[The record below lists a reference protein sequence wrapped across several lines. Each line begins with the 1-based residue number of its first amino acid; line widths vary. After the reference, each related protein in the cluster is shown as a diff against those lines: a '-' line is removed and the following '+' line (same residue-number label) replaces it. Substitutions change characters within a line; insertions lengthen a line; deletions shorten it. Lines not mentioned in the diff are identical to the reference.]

1 MLIYKNTC
9 DNIFYI
15 LLYLNMEVQMDPTH
29 RIHFLENYIEPVI
42 YHPITQLAFRFA
54 IEVVKIV
61 AAKIFLEFLGK
72 RFLNETSKMKPR
84 EVFIITV
91 FAPVFEEILFRGILL
106 RSIHAMQKVSNN
118 QNGLTEEEAAQQKH
132 RIHLSAFIFAA
143 AHLTNPH
150 KTMTSALMQF
160 TWTYLGGLS
169 YGYLS
174 EKYNTLSV
182 SILAHGFNN
191 SLTVAIGMYPGH
203 LAPFFLLAV
212 VANKLGAY
220 ILATTTI
227 AEFAVTEVRQAVV
240 FCVGLPGRVMNW
252 NIQETQVEVAVYEV
266 YSLKEET
273 DGVSLMRT

>member
-1 MLIYKNTC
+1 MN
-9 DNIFYI
+9 
-15 LLYLNMEVQMDPTH
+15 PTH

-42 YHPITQLAFRFA
+42 YHPITQLAFQFA

-61 AAKIFLEFLGK
+61 AAKMFLEFLGK

-91 FAPVFEEILFRGILL
+91 FAPVVEEILFRGILL
-106 RSIHAMQKVSNN
+106 RSIHAMQKVLNN
-118 QNGLTEEEAAQQKH
+118 QNGLTEEAPQQKF
-132 RIHLSAFIFAA
+132 RVHLSAFIFAA

-160 TWTYLGGLS
+160 TWTYFGGLS

-191 SLTVAIGMYPGH
+191 FLAVAIGMYPGH

-212 VANKLGAY
+212 VANKLGTY

-227 AEFAVTEVRQAVV
+227 DEFAVTGVRQAVV

-252 NIQETQVEVAVYEV
+252 NIQETPVEVTV
-266 YSLKEET
+266 
-273 DGVSLMRT
+273 